1 MRVLSTI
8 LNIAL
13 SLLLL
18 VSTMGVTVHKHHC
31 MGKVRG
37 VAVFKKAKSCL
48 GERNKG
54 RSCPMHCC
62 DDTVEE
68 YKIDNVTKASLEID
82 LSAKLLPLFTIIASY
97 PEIDFHSSSQL
108 TARYLNYKPPPIDL
122 DIPIQ
127 VQSFLL

>member
-1 MRVLSTI
+1 MRVLKPI
-8 LNIAL
+8 LNIIL

-31 MGKVRG
+31 MGKVRD

-54 RSCPMHCC
+54 RTCPMHCC
-62 DDTVEE
+62 NDTVEE
-68 YKIDNVTKASLEID
+68 YKIDDISKTSLEID
-82 LSAKLLPLFTIIASY
+82 LGAKLLPLFTILASFQ
-97 PEIDFHSSSQL
+97 EVDLHNSSQL
-108 TARYLNYKPPPIDL
+108 SARYLNYKPPLIDL
-122 DIPIQ
+122 DIPVQ